1 MAATFYTM
9 RMPMKRL
16 LAALPVTVVTLLVLA
31 PAALAHDGGEG
42 WWGETNDKVVT
53 NAGFI
58 LIVFFPVFVFLM
70 SMLQGHL
77 EKRKDAP
84 QEGPQAARRGA
95 GVLARRLVAGSS
107 QRPPRAAATMLAANE
122 IPPR

>member
-1 MAATFYTM
+1 
-9 RMPMKRL
+9 MKRL
-16 LAALPVTVVTLLVLA
+16 LAALPVTVVALLVLA

-42 WWGETNDKVVT
+42 WYGETNDKVVT

-77 EKRKDAP
+77 EKRK
-84 QEGPQAARRGA
+84 ERRKKVHKAARRRQQSWRG
-95 GVLARRLVAGSS
+95 GW
-107 QRPPRAAATMLAANE
+107 
-122 IPPR
+122 